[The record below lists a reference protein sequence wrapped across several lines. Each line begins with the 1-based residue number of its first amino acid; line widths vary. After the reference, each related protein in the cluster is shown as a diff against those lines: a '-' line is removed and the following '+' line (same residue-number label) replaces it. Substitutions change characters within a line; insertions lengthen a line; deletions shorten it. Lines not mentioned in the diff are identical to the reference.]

1 MHKHHIIPKHM
12 GGTDDPCNLV
22 EVSVDQ
28 HAELHF
34 ALYLEHGKLED
45 YLASKS
51 LANQLDDDAFYA
63 KAVLGG
69 RISTNKGKPK
79 TEEHKKKLSL
89 AVSKTKKGRP
99 LNEKQLASQKR
110 NSMLGNL
117 KRWGR
122 RDILT
127 PTGPKIPV

>member
-1 MHKHHIIPKHM
+1 M
-12 GGTDDPCNLV
+12 GGSDDPSNLV
-22 EVSVDQ
+22 EVSVDK

-45 YLASKS
+45 YLAAKS
-51 LANQLDDDAFYA
+51 LSNQLDDDAFYA

-69 RISTNKGKPK
+69 KKSTNAGKSKSQEHKTKLSISNKGKH
-79 TEEHKKKLSL
+79 TYL
-89 AVSKTKKGRP
+89 
-99 LNEKQLASQKR
+99 EKYRTPEDQQRRSR
-110 NSMLGNL
+110 LGNL

-127 PTGPKIPV
+127 PTGPKIPC

>member
-12 GGTDDPCNLV
+12 GGSDDPSNLV
-22 EVSVDQ
+22 EVSVDK

-45 YLASKS
+45 YLAAKS
-51 LANQLDDDAFYA
+51 LSNQLDDDAFYA
-63 KAVLGG
+63 KSVLGG
-69 RISTNKGKPK
+69 KKSTNAGKSKSQEHKTKLSISNKGKH
-79 TEEHKKKLSL
+79 TYL
-89 AVSKTKKGRP
+89 
-99 LNEKQLASQKR
+99 EKYRTPEDQQRRSR
-110 NSMLGNL
+110 LGNL

-122 RDILT
+122 RDILS